1 MIAKHVSMKSVR
13 KSGFAS
19 LVEYIVDAQ
28 RKQERVGAV
37 FVSNCH
43 TDQPEVALTEI
54 LNTQMQNV
62 RARSDKTYHLIVSF
76 RPGEQLGDATP
87 RQIEARLC
95 DALGFGEHQR
105 ISAVHRDTDN
115 LHMHVAINKIH
126 PTRYTMREPFND
138 FWVLAQACQHLERDF
153 GLEPDNHKA
162 GRSASENRAA
172 DMEQHAGIESLIGW
186 IQRECAEQMRHAAS
200 WTALHSLMRQNGL
213 RLHERGN
220 GLVIS
225 AEDGTSVKASSIGR
239 EFSKVRL
246 EALLGSFVSAPE
258 ADHTERPAKTYK
270 ARPLRSRMDT
280 TGLYA
285 AYQEAQQQAAA
296 SRVSESAQ
304 ASAHKQRQ
312 VDAAKRSARLKRA
325 LIEISGIGRP
335 SRKLMYGIVSKNL
348 LRELDAIATKYRSE
362 RRQIGDKYRRQ
373 TWADWLQAKA
383 AAGNVEALAALRAR
397 PGYLTPLRDTLAGSV
412 ASAGKDMPRPTFAG
426 QDSVTKQGTVIYR
439 FGATTVRDDGKA
451 LHVAGHADAAGL
463 QAAMRMA
470 QKLYGDRIRVNG
482 SDAFKEAVVQA
493 AVAGRMTINFDHA
506 TLEQRR
512 KDLSHIE
519 IEKEKRHEH
528 STPGAGR
535 SATGRIVRGRTAGAP
550 AGERKRQI
558 GTHPDDSSR
567 SARQPDV
574 GAIGRHPPPEGQ
586 HRLRALSELGMVRIA
601 DGSQMLLPGDVSA
614 HLEQPRAA
622 TVDQLR
628 WHVSGSGKVSGAEA
642 AAQYVR
648 EQEQRRLAGLPVPRH
663 IAFQGKARTL
673 ALAGTQTRAGQ
684 GLALLRDG
692 QDILVTPVDAAALL
706 QLQRTPI
713 GIRVTVSSQGVARS
727 RSRGR

>member
-1 MIAKHVSMKSVR
+1 MIAKHVSKKAVR

-37 FVSNCH
+37 FVSNCRA
-43 TDQPEVALTEI
+43 DQPEVALTEI

-76 RPGEQLGDATP
+76 RPGEQLDDTTL
-87 RQIEARLC
+87 RQIEARFC

-138 FWVLAQACQHLERDF
+138 FWVLAQTCEHLERDF
-153 GLEPDNHKA
+153 LLEPDNHKA
-162 GRSASENRAA
+162 TRSASENRAA

-186 IQRECAEQMRHAAS
+186 IQRECAEQMRHAGS
-200 WTALHSLMRQNGL
+200 WTALHSLMRENGL

-220 GLVIS
+220 GLVVN

-246 EALLGSFVSAPE
+246 ETRLGTFVPAPE
-258 ADHTERPAKTYK
+258 PDHAERPARTYDS
-270 ARPLRSRMDT
+270 RPLRSRMDT
-280 TGLYA
+280 TSLYA
-285 AYQEAQQQAAA
+285 AYQEAQQQAAE

-304 ASAHKQRQ
+304 ASARKQRQ

-325 LIEISGIGRP
+325 VIKMSDIGRP
-335 SRKLMYGIVSKNL
+335 SKKLMYGVVSKNL
-348 LRELDAIATKYRSE
+348 LRELDAIVTRYRSE
-362 RRQIGDKYRRQ
+362 RRQIGEKYRRQ

-383 AAGNVEALAALRAR
+383 AAGNMEALAALRAR
-397 PGYLTPLRDTLAGSV
+397 PGTLTPRRDTLAGAV
-412 ASAGKDMPRPTFAG
+412 AGAREGMAHPKFAG

-439 FGATTVRDDGKA
+439 LGATTVRDDGKA
-451 LHVAGHADAAGL
+451 LHVAGHGDAAGL
-463 QAAMRMA
+463 QAALRMA
-470 QKLYGDRIRVNG
+470 QKLYGDRIHVNG

-493 AVAGRMTINFDHA
+493 TVAGRMTINFNNA

-512 KDLSHIE
+512 KDLSRNGSK
-519 IEKEKRHEH
+519 KEKKHEH
-528 STPGAGR
+528 STHGPGR
-535 SATGRIVRGRTAGAP
+535 PATGRIVRGGAAAAP
-550 AGERKRQI
+550 ASEGTRQTGI
-558 GTHPDDSSR
+558 RPSDTAR
-567 SARQPDV
+567 SAHQPDV

-586 HRLRALSELGMVRIA
+586 HRLRMLSELGMVRIA
-601 DGSQMLLPGDVSA
+601 DGSQMLLPGHVPA
-614 HLEQPRAA
+614 HLEQPGAA
-622 TVDQLR
+622 TADQLR
-628 WHVSGSGKVSGAEA
+628 RHVSGPGKLSRAEA

-648 EQEQRRLAGLPVPRH
+648 EQERGRLAGLPVPRH
-663 IAFQGKARTL
+663 IAFDGAARTL
-673 ALAGTQTRAGQ
+673 ALAGTHTHAGQ

-692 QDILVTPVDAAALL
+692 QDILVTPVDAATLL
-706 QLQRTPI
+706 QLQRKPV
-713 GIRVTVSSQGVARS
+713 GSRVTVNAQGVARS
-727 RSRGR
+727 SARGR

>member
-1 MIAKHVSMKSVR
+1 VIAKHVSMKSVR
-13 KSGFAS
+13 KGGFAS

-37 FVSNCH
+37 FVSNCRA
-43 TDQPEVALTEI
+43 DQPEVALTEI

-76 RPGEQLGDATP
+76 RPGEQLDDTTL

-95 DALGFGEHQR
+95 EALGFGEHQR

-138 FWVLAQACQHLERDF
+138 FWVLAQACEHLERDF

-162 GRSASENRAA
+162 ARSASENRAA

-186 IQRECAEQMRHAAS
+186 IQRECAEQMRQAGS
-200 WTALHSLMRQNGL
+200 WTALHFLMRENGL

-220 GLVIS
+220 GLVVS
-225 AEDGTSVKASSIGR
+225 ADDGTSAKASSVGR
-239 EFSKVRL
+239 EFSKARL
-246 EALLGSFVSAPE
+246 ETRLGSFVPAQEP
-258 ADHTERPAKTYK
+258 DHTERPTRTYEAK
-270 ARPLRSRMDT
+270 PLRSRMDT

-285 AYQEAQQQAAA
+285 AYQEAQQHAAA

-304 ASAHKQRQ
+304 ASARKQRQ
-312 VDAAKRSARLKRA
+312 IDAAKRSARLKRA
-325 LIEISGIGRP
+325 VIKMSGIGRP
-335 SRKLMYGIVSKNL
+335 SKKLMYGIVSKNL
-348 LRELDAIATKYRSE
+348 LRELDGIVTRYRSE
-362 RRQIGDKYRRQ
+362 RRQIGEKYRRQ

-397 PGYLTPLRDTLAGSV
+397 PGNLAPRRDTLAGAV
-412 ASAGKDMPRPTFAG
+412 AGAGKDMPRPTFAG
-426 QDSVTKQGTVIYR
+426 EDSVTKQGTVIYR

-463 QAAMRMA
+463 QAAVRMA
-470 QKLYGDRIRVNG
+470 QRLYGDRIHVNG

-493 AVAGRMTINFDHA
+493 AVAGKMTINFDNA

-512 KDLSHIE
+512 KDLSHID

-528 STPGAGR
+528 STPGPGR
-535 SATGRIVRGRTAGAP
+535 PATGPTVRGRTGAS
-550 AGERKRQI
+550 AGEGKRQT
-558 GTHPDDSSR
+558 GTRPSDSAR

-574 GAIGRHPPPEGQ
+574 GAVGRHPPPEGQ
-586 HRLRALSELGMVRIA
+586 HRLRTLPELGMVRIA
-601 DGSQMLLPGDVSA
+601 DGSQMLLPGHVPA
-614 HLEQPRAA
+614 HLEQPRASTA
-622 TVDQLR
+622 DQLR
-628 WHVSGSGKVSGAEA
+628 RHVSGPGKLSGAEA
-642 AAQYVR
+642 AAQYVQ
-648 EQEQRRLAGLPVPRH
+648 EQERGRLAGLPVPRH
-663 IAFQGKARTL
+663 VAFEGAARTL
-673 ALAGTQTRAGQ
+673 ALAGTHTHAGQ
-684 GLALLRDG
+684 GMALLRDG
-692 QDILVTPVDAAALL
+692 RDILVAPVDAVTLL
-706 QLQRTPI
+706 QLQRKPV
-713 GIRVTVSSQGVARS
+713 GSRVTVSAQGVARS